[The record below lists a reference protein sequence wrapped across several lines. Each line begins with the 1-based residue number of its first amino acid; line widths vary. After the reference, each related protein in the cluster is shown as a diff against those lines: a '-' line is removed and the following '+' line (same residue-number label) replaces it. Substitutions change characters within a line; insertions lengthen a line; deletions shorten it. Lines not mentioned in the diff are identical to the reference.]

1 MSPAS
6 GRRRGLRLV
15 TVLLAVIGGTLL
27 ASLSFPRSVP
37 HSRAKWEIDPQNR
50 RVVGIFNTLEER
62 GLAPALDSLE
72 YRAARDSAVLRGA
85 HQLAHALGR
94 QALLRDAG
102 DPTILAHCRPIF
114 GSGCYHGVVEAFINQ
129 RGRVDM
135 TELRQMCATAGA
147 KLQAGAVYE
156 CAHGLGH
163 GVLGAVELDI
173 GAALGHCDALDR
185 PNLVSACHEGAFM
198 EAISSAVAERES
210 HPSHAHGSSHVPHTG
225 RITIDRGDVYSP
237 CDRFTEAYGDA
248 CWLFQGF
255 LILRDVDFDAGRA
268 LRICEAAPRGRA
280 DRCAQSVG
288 HQLAGLFQR
297 SDAWLADQCAKG
309 DAEPAVSCA
318 SGAALA
324 LVLMDWSGTRV
335 NRYCG
340 AVPSAWRTACF
351 AAAGEALARGS

>member
-1 MSPAS
+1 
-6 GRRRGLRLV
+6 V
-15 TVLLAVIGGTLL
+15 ILLAVIAGALL
-27 ASLSFPRSVP
+27 VSLILPRSASHP
-37 HSRAKWEIDPQNR
+37 GAKWEIDPHER
-50 RVVGIFNTLEER
+50 RVAAIFNTLDER

-72 YRAARDSAVLRGA
+72 SRAAQDSAVLRGA

-94 QALLRDAG
+94 QALLRNEG
-102 DPTILAHCRPIF
+102 DPAILAQCRPIF
-114 GSGCYHGVVEAFINQ
+114 GSGCYHGVVEAFLKQ

-135 TELRQMCATAGA
+135 TELREMCAVAEA
-147 KLQAGAVYE
+147 KQQTGAVYE

-163 GVLGAVELDI
+163 GVLGAVGLDI

-198 EAISSAVAERES
+198 EAISSAVAERER
-210 HPSHAHGSSHVPHTG
+210 HPSHTHGSSRVAHTG
-225 RITIDRGDVYSP
+225 RITIDREDIYSP
-237 CDRFTEAYGDA
+237 CDRYTRAHGDA

-255 LILRDVDFDAGRA
+255 LILRKVDFDAGKA
-268 LRICEAAPRGRA
+268 LRICEAAPAGRA

-297 SDAWLADQCAKG
+297 SDAWLVEQCAEG
-309 DAEPAVSCA
+309 EAEPAVKCA

-324 LVLMDWSGTRV
+324 LVLMDWSGARV

-340 AVPSAWRTACF
+340 SVPSAWRTSCF
-351 AAAGEALARGS
+351 AMAGEALARGS